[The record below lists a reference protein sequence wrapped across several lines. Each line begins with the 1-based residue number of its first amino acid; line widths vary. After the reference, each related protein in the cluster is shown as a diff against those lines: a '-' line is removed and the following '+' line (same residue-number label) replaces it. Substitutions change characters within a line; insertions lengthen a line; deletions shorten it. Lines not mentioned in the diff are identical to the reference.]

1 MKANI
6 TYTYKF
12 DPSESEFWSHETE
25 QDMLNVLT
33 SNIKNGFYRVL
44 FEHEFKNKVSD
55 FSYYIKHD
63 KNTFE
68 IIIESEYPIHRCEEF
83 LEDFCASCFEDLM
96 SQFSVYYSKH
106 NVEIKNWIEVQTK
119 PGICSHSYKHLQF
132 MAVGDKI
139 QELKKCEKCEEVFA
153 FDVKKGK

>member
-1 MKANI
+1 MKAKI
-6 TYTYKF
+6 TYTYEF

-33 SNIKNGFYRVL
+33 SNAESGFHRVRWN
-44 FEHEFKNKVSD
+44 HEYQHKVSD
-55 FSYYIKHD
+55 FSYSIKHA
-63 KNTFE
+63 KNTFD

-83 LEDFCASCFEDLM
+83 LEDFSDDCFEDLM

-106 NVEIKNWIEVQTK
+106 NVEIKNWIEIPTK
-119 PGICSHSYKHLQF
+119 PGKCSHIYQHLQF

-139 QELKKCEKCEEVFA
+139 QELKKCEKCEEVFT